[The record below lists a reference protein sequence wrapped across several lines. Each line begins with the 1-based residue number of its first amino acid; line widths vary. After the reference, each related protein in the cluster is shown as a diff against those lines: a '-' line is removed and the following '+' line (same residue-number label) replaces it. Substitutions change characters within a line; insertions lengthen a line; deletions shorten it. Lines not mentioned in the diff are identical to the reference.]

1 MSFPGPPE
9 VPMSL
14 ENPLPIE
21 SPTPPAARA
30 SDLPTGFETPA
41 PPAAM
46 LRPASMNAGAV
57 VRSDFARVRKGG
69 FDPDQVAEHLH
80 RVANHIADLE
90 AKISN
95 LESRLSERDQ
105 AAPSEEAT
113 RNEVYERVGA
123 RVADLVRSFD
133 EEMQR
138 VRANAQAEAESRLAE
153 SRANAER
160 IDREAEKVREEAE
173 RAADEMLA
181 NLESRRAAL
190 LDEVRRIHEG
200 LQRSTAVAASILERG
215 DLGVVTLED
224 SPRMQP

>member
-1 MSFPGPPE
+1 MSFE
-9 VPMSL
+9 S
-14 ENPLPIE
+14 PLPIE
-21 SPTPPAARA
+21 SPTLPAARA
-30 SDLPTGFETPA
+30 SDVRSGFETPA
-41 PPAAM
+41 PPPTM

-57 VRSDFARVRKGG
+57 VRTDFARVRKGG
-69 FDPDQVAEHLH
+69 FDPDQVAEHLR
-80 RVANHIADLE
+80 RVANHIGDLE
-90 AKISN
+90 ARISG
-95 LESRLSERDQ
+95 LESRLSGSDQ

-138 VRANAQAEAESRLAE
+138 VRANAYAEAESRLAE

-160 IDREAEKVREEAE
+160 IDREAEKVREDAE

-200 LQRSTAVAASILERG
+200 LQRSMAVAASILERG
-215 DLGVVTLED
+215 DPGVVTLED